1 MSFPISAVSLP
12 AEQAFFLLPVEP
24 KPPVPGGA
32 GLSSASSRGA
42 EAARAPLGLIQLRR
56 LLHRQGAHRHNH
68 ELGYPFSRLDLIGLG
83 SQVAQAHTDFS
94 PDTRQAEKW
103 LTLSAEQGNQFA
115 QYSLGKL
122 YYYGRGIVAPDPGK
136 AYLWLSRSA
145 EQGNFFAK
153 VLLEKEA
160 YQYQTVKRKVT
171 HNIGYLISKLSR
183 YLNNEQEKKRSI
195 MLYEQ
200 MEQQLQ
206 AELEQ

>member
-12 AEQAFFLLPVEP
+12 AGQAFFLLPVEP

-94 PDTRQAEKW
+94 PVVAVDNPDPIGQRNPMLYPQSAAGEYESGIAAARQAD
-103 LTLSAEQGNQFA
+103 G
-115 QYSLGKL
+115 
-122 YYYGRGIVAPDPGK
+122 DPG
-136 AYLWLSRSA
+136 WGS
-145 EQGNFFAK
+145 
-153 VLLEKEA
+153 
-160 YQYQTVKRKVT
+160 
-171 HNIGYLISKLSR
+171 
-183 YLNNEQEKKRSI
+183 
-195 MLYEQ
+195 
-200 MEQQLQ
+200 
-206 AELEQ
+206 